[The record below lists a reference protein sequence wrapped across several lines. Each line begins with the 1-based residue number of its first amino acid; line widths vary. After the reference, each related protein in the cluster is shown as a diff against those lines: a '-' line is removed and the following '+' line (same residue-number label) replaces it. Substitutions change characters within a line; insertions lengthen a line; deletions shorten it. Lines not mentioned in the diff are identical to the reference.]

1 MRLFSLLLFC
11 GTRSACALRLAGPP
25 PAPTWPCKTGCMPQ
39 SAICRCASP
48 RLCDGGHAVEQDP
61 NAFQVSLSDPQTPGK
76 TIECT
81 MMETAEVA
89 DRLYASMIPR
99 DAPALI
105 ASLNTADAVLAEI
118 DEPDE
123 IEALL
128 PAAREVCEALG
139 LDLLDTAVTLTLA
152 GDVAAAS
159 EAAEELDIF
168 GDDELDLADDA
179 DEDEAD
185 AAEVIATF
193 TYEGKTY
200 YIMAV
205 SAPLILVG
213 RQESLTN
220 FVVST
225 HPALWGP
232 ACRHRKMGIRANVP
246 QPRCV
251 TSIGVRALLMEGCL
265 LSASPWSVCRCRLK
279 LKWNRLDPYLS
290 SRCNEPHLR
299 SKKMTKTRTGR
310 RCEWSQRLTLAI
322 YLWSCPACSPRLHS
336 TRAIQA
342 TAMALTPANTSI
354 LAWLWLVDSLAPTDR
369 NRAAP
374 TSPSL
379 PPFGLGGVH
388 ATALVIR
395 ARDSSICALVRMQ
408 LLRRRSGAT

>member
-1 MRLFSLLLFC
+1 M
-11 GTRSACALRLAGPP
+11 
-25 PAPTWPCKTGCMPQ
+25 
-39 SAICRCASP
+39 
-48 RLCDGGHAVEQDP
+48 EQDP

-220 FVVST
+220 FVVPT
-225 HPALWGP
+225 EAEMEQIGP
-232 ACRHRKMGIRANVP
+232 LLEFKMQR
-246 QPRCV
+246 
-251 TSIGVRALLMEGCL
+251 TSLEEQEDDEDEDWPEV
-265 LSASPWSVCRCRLK
+265 
-279 LKWNRLDPYLS
+279 
-290 SRCNEPHLR
+290 
-299 SKKMTKTRTGR
+299 
-310 RCEWSQRLTLAI
+310 
-322 YLWSCPACSPRLHS
+322 
-336 TRAIQA
+336 
-342 TAMALTPANTSI
+342 
-354 LAWLWLVDSLAPTDR
+354 
-369 NRAAP
+369 
-374 TSPSL
+374 
-379 PPFGLGGVH
+379 
-388 ATALVIR
+388 
-395 ARDSSICALVRMQ
+395 
-408 LLRRRSGAT
+408 